1 MIEEFLD
8 GEEASFFALVDG
20 EKVVPLIAAQVSK
33 AAASH
38 PTLEYL
44 CNINELLPLLVNVK
58 PGGLPAAQFLQS
70 VRSPWW
76 CLVAV

>member
-33 AAASH
+33 AVASH
-38 PTLEYL
+38 PTL
-44 CNINELLPLLVNVK
+44 
-58 PGGLPAAQFLQS
+58 
-70 VRSPWW
+70 
-76 CLVAV
+76 